1 MPNIDILLLAILRG
15 VTEFLPVGSSGHL
28 VMVPQLYCWGPLAP
42 GVELATLLGT
52 LLAVALC
59 FIAELFGMAQGFLKL
74 LQGKRD
80 GRVRLLGLLLVAAIP
95 YLAAAFL
102 VERYAGDSLRGA
114 LVVGDA
120 LAGFGLLLYGA
131 DRLGLTVRRVEH
143 MTFGQALMFGIFQ
156 CCAVIPGASGTG
168 ITMTMGRLQG
178 YERPDAVRF
187 AFLLSIPTLAAT
199 AGYRGWL
206 LFQSGVAIDFAQAGL
221 ALGLS
226 AAAGLLAIAFLS
238 YWVRRS
244 GFVPFVL
251 YRVAFGVY
259 LLYLFYVAGG
269 PSC

>member
-1 MPNIDILLLAILRG
+1 
-15 VTEFLPVGSSGHL
+15 
-28 VMVPQLYCWGPLAP
+28 
-42 GVELATLLGT
+42 
-52 LLAVALC
+52 
-59 FIAELFGMAQGFLKL
+59 
-74 LQGKRD
+74 
-80 GRVRLLGLLLVAAIP
+80 
-95 YLAAAFL
+95 
-102 VERYAGDSLRGA
+102 
-114 LVVGDA
+114 
-120 LAGFGLLLYGA
+120 
-131 DRLGLTVRRVEH
+131 
-143 MTFGQALMFGIFQ
+143 
-156 CCAVIPGASGTG
+156 
-168 ITMTMGRLQG
+168 GRLQG